1 MKVRAL
7 FFFWI
12 LGSVQ
17 VLAQSIAGSN
27 LSYLYDPSNDIEFA
41 TRLITS
47 GDSSTVYFQLKSMGG
62 QPVQDFQIAWDRRE
76 SYGQRKG
83 EMINLVPIGL
93 RSDTSGLVGRLG
105 FRKEEKPWL
114 LVANITNTKTAK
126 QQLFFRQIE
135 ANYPVDGWAT
145 MDKGIVFKKHLPTG
159 TPVTIPSGGY
169 VFRYPQAFS
178 AASPPFTEK
187 EKKADPILVA
197 DSIFRL
203 SKETIFKTP
212 GLYLVQ
218 RDTNS
223 AQGFSFLVTDPV
235 YPKFN
240 QLQELVDPL
249 IFICTREEFDKLRA
263 SGNDKVKFDKVI
275 LEITE
280 DKERAKNFMRNYF
293 RRVELANR
301 YFTSYKEGW
310 KTDRGMIYLIF
321 GPPTNV
327 SVTGDSEVWTYRNYQ
342 ARFTFVKSGS
352 IYDPEYFV
360 LVREKRF
367 AETWYNTIDL
377 WRKGRL

>member
-1 MKVRAL
+1 MRAL
-7 FFFWI
+7 FFFWM

-62 QPVQDFQIAWDRRE
+62 QPVQDFQISWDRRE

-83 EMINLVPIGL
+83 ELINLVPIVL

-135 ANYPVDGWAT
+135 ANYPVDGWAKAST
-145 MDKGIVFKKHLPTG
+145 GIVFKKHLPTG
-159 TPVTIPSGGY
+159 TPIAIPSGGY
-169 VFRYPQAFS
+169 AFRYPQAFS

-187 EKKADPILVA
+187 EKKADPLLVA

-321 GPPTNV
+321 GAPTNV